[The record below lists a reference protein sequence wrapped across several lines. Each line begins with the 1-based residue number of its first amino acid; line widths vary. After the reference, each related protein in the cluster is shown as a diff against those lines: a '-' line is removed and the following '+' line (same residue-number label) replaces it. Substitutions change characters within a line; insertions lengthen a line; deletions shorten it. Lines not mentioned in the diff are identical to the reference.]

1 MNWAMNQAFNSIS
14 QSLLPFYFVW
24 LDLFYVGGD
33 EATNGRL
40 AEDPAASLKHSL
52 NSSFFSFFLSILQ
65 TFFSLFF
72 IRSTLLVLLYSFFFL
87 LSSFFF
93 LLSSFFFLLSSFAM
107 DIFTIFH
114 LFNFHSPNNF
124 LSFLSPVCM
133 ITRRQWGWKKFQ
145 SSPSRSS
152 WRFLPWIESTIGVK
166 LKFMGAWELLKGN
179 TISNRRIV
187 ASGLIVKSNF
197 LTSPREGKLAS

>member
-1 MNWAMNQAFNSIS
+1 MNQAFNSIS

-33 EATNGRL
+33 EAANGRL

-72 IRSTLLVLLYSFFFL
+72 IRSTLLVLLY
-87 LSSFFF
+87 
-93 LLSSFFFLLSSFAM
+93 SFFFLLSSFAM